1 MAHYEKRGD
10 KWRAIVQRKGS
21 PRRTRTFATK
31 ALAERWARSIEHT
44 IDKGDSVVRP
54 EGSLSALIKRYI
66 EEVSDNREVGGK
78 WERLRLS
85 RFDND
90 LGHLRVDTD
99 MVGEFIRWRD
109 RRLKQVTSSTV
120 RRELVVISAMFNY
133 AKKEWRINVKNP
145 MSEITWPAEGK
156 PRTRRISLEEEQEL
170 LDKMGF
176 DWDTPPT
183 MLKTYV
189 PWVFIFALETA
200 MRIGEILSLTWDQVH
215 EKWVHLSKTKNGDER
230 DVPLSSRARRVL
242 ECMPRDGMTI
252 FKIRPPSFD
261 VQWRKIRPE
270 GLHFH
275 DTRATA
281 LSRLA
286 PKFQPME
293 LAKISGHRD
302 LNMLL
307 NTYYRPTP
315 EELAD
320 RLD

>member
-1 MAHYEKRGD
+1 MAYFEKRGES
-10 KWRAIVQRKGS
+10 WRAVVQRKGS
-21 PRRTRTFATK
+21 QKRTRTFATK
-31 ALAERWARSIEHT
+31 ALAERWARNIEYT
-44 IDKGDSVVRP
+44 IDKGESVARA
-54 EGSLSALIKRYI
+54 EGTLSALIHRYM

-78 WERLRLS
+78 WERLRLA
-85 RFDND
+85 RFNND

-99 MVGEFIRWRD
+99 MVDAFIKWRD
-109 RRLKQVTSSTV
+109 NRSKVVTSATV
-120 RRELVVISAMFNY
+120 RRELVVISGMFNY
-133 AKKEWRINVKNP
+133 ARKEWRINVKNP
-145 MSEITWPAEGK
+145 MAEITWPPKSK
-156 PRTRRISLEEEQEL
+156 PRTRRISPEEEQEL

-176 DWDTPPT
+176 DWNKPPT

-200 MRIGEILSLTWDQVH
+200 MRVGEILSLTWEQVH
-215 EKWVHLSKTKNGDER
+215 GKWVHLSKTKNGDTR

-252 FKIRPPSFD
+252 FKVRPHSFD
-261 VQWRKIRPE
+261 VQWRRVRPE

-281 LSRLA
+281 LTRLA
-286 PKFQPME
+286 TKFQPME